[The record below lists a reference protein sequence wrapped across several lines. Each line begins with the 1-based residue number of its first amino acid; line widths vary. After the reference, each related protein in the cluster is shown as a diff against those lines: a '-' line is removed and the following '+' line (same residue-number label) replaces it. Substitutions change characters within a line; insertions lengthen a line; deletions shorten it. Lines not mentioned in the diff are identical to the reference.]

1 MYLVREKKGSCDAGS
16 ATGLSFS
23 TVGKACRFHIDMT
36 ASLASV
42 SPDKAPYSLLKTIDG
57 TGYMLNFFPL
67 EVSTAQP

>member
-42 SPDKAPYSLLKTIDG
+42 SPDKALLLLVKDNRW
-57 TGYMLNFFPL
+57 YR
-67 EVSTAQP
+67 VYA

>member
-1 MYLVREKKGSCDAGS
+1 MYLVTEKKGSCDAGS

-42 SPDKAPYSLLKTIDG
+42 SPDKAQLLLKTIDG
-57 TGYMLNFFPL
+57 TEYMLILFF
-67 EVSTAQP
+67 S